1 MSTWLQARAVRKT
14 ATKGPNPVW
23 ISARKNVNQ
32 SRRRRLAR
40 DAAGCASTALDAS
53 VRLAGSFS
61 PRSSQSTGSVVVIV
75 EVDSVLA
82 PVPSREGQRRPDHR
96 TCQPP
101 RSLLLPEHPAI
112 TNPRTTLGSGRI
124 RECPSHPMGTI
135 LRIWLRIGDG
145 EVHPPSVVPTLTA
158 VLHTSC

>member
-40 DAAGCASTALDAS
+40 DAASCASTTVVDAGATLPDGDS
-53 VRLAGSFS
+53 AR
-61 PRSSQSTGSVVVIV
+61 PSQSTGSVVVIV
-75 EVDSVLA
+75 EVDSVIA
-82 PVPSREGQRRPDHR
+82 PVPSGEGQRRPYHR
-96 TCQPP
+96 MCQPP

-112 TNPRTTLGSGRI
+112 TNPGPLWVRVASGNVPATHNGDDFEKMAANRRRGSA
-124 RECPSHPMGTI
+124 PA
-135 LRIWLRIGDG
+135 
-145 EVHPPSVVPTLTA
+145 SVLFQT
-158 VLHTSC
+158 

>member
-40 DAAGCASTALDAS
+40 DAAGCASTALEAS
-53 VRLAGSFS
+53 VRLEGAFS

-75 EVDSVLA
+75 EVDSVIA
-82 PVPSREGQRRPDHR
+82 PVPSGEGQRRPYHR
-96 TCQPP
+96 MCQPP

-112 TNPRTTLGSGRI
+112 TNPGPLWVRVASGNVPATHNGDDFEKMAANRRRGSA
-124 RECPSHPMGTI
+124 PA
-135 LRIWLRIGDG
+135 
-145 EVHPPSVVPTLTA
+145 SVLFQT
-158 VLHTSC
+158 